1 MLGQI
6 VGAVAARRVVLLG
19 SSVAGGLRAALAECL
34 RRPLQQLI
42 LFLIPAA
49 ALVAVVVPTAAAT
62 ASTWDRV
69 RIAIAES
76 VGPIEGIATVSLFVG
91 LWLGGLVLVSMVC
104 AWRAA
109 AWTLDAEQRTFGVTV
124 DTRPGDW
131 SDAESSGTL

>member
-1 MLGQI
+1 M
-6 VGAVAARRVVLLG
+6 
-19 SSVAGGLRAALAECL
+19 C
-34 RRPLQQLI
+34 
-42 LFLIPAA
+42 
-49 ALVAVVVPTAAAT
+49 
-62 ASTWDRV
+62 
-69 RIAIAES
+69 
-76 VGPIEGIATVSLFVG
+76 LFVA